1 MIIII
6 KRLILGSD
14 YLSELLSAIIFA
26 LIFGALSWIPG
37 FGDLM
42 FRVTDLAGVTELA
55 GIEIAPGHPL
65 LIWVGFGFAIGIGCR
80 FLLDAYTTLMKLG
93 SAGVRGATEGF
104 FSGGETQK
112 SAVTSIVLFGC
123 AISIVSLTSYITV
136 YITPVFEYLQLVEN
150 TLLIIGDYLAITL
163 GVVLIFIGVIS
174 YRTGRFVRTVARKQV
189 SAPQFLFGAF
199 FFGLMQIVDL
209 RVGIFA
215 LVIAFLAAGF
225 SPSLALRIPLFF
237 AIPSSLMTAF
247 GLISR
252 TGGVVLTDSIV
263 IVLILVSA
271 LSTFVVLSF
280 VFRFTEKLSL
290 GSFSGLIG
298 ILILVVSSS
307 ILFGFSLDKLGYYA
321 LFGIGAVGASIF
333 SVELFT
339 EVSRRSKV
347 KGITKEIL
355 DDTKRATEQARIIR
369 AVEVNNLTTSSGE
382 LKEIAEPMNFVIMQG
397 RIERTNSMVKSVS
410 ESELRRIQSEISDPD
425 PKKRKEIQQK
435 LNDIMASL
443 PTLTLQ
449 EFSKVK
455 ELGTELELALSD
467 ESEWVRYFAVDSLAH
482 LLSAYGMVLENTLPE
497 WVTDVVEK
505 LKLLLNDVDLDVRYM
520 TAKTIGVIGSIDPE
534 KVRSVIPQ
542 LSQLTDDVNK
552 EVRYVTIDSLKNIVL
567 FEVISSGLPRI
578 IDKFNDSDKD
588 VRLIAIRA
596 TCELY
601 KNFPD
606 KMDSVIEPLK
616 ELQKDS
622 DKDVRKEAFAALS
635 VISAEEARAIPIS
648 EIAEDEIKAVA
659 EVPAEKTVKL
669 RPTITTLTSNLKW
682 KQKDLGKMLKV
693 IEKGPNMTYTVSI
706 AFKNSSGITLKK
718 LKIID
723 ELPRSFEITNFLPK
737 KEKPKIKTQEDA
749 KEATWTLKNL
759 DTDQIFTVAYIAN
772 GSESYLSK
780 PPRVEIDGFVET
792 GTTTDAMDKAKRK
805 KFRLPVLH
813 ARLRKQQI
821 AEA

>member
-1 MIIII
+1 M
-6 KRLILGSD
+6 
-14 YLSELLSAIIFA
+14 SELISAIIFG

-37 FGDLM
+37 FGNLM
-42 FRVTDLAGVTELA
+42 FRVTKLAGVTELA
-55 GIEIAPGHPL
+55 GIEITKDHPL
-65 LIWVGFGFAIGIGCR
+65 LIWVGFGFAIGLGCR

-93 SAGVRGATEGF
+93 SAGVRGATEGI
-104 FSGGETQK
+104 FSGGGGAQK
-112 SAVTSIVLFGC
+112 SAVQSIVIFGC
-123 AISIVSLTSYITV
+123 AISIVTFTSSFTYLIDP
-136 YITPVFEYLQLVEN
+136 IENYLQSVEN
-150 TLLIIGDYLAITL
+150 TLLVIGDYLAITL
-163 GVVLIFIGVIS
+163 GVVLIFIGVIA
-174 YRTGRFVRTVARKQV
+174 YRTGRFARTVARKQV

-199 FFGLMQIVDL
+199 FFGLLQIVDL

-237 AIPSSLMTAF
+237 AIPASLTRAF
-247 GLISR
+247 SLIAAS
-252 TGGVVLTDSIV
+252 GGVVLTDSIV

-280 VFRFTEKLSL
+280 VFRFTQQLSL

-307 ILFGFSLDKLGYYA
+307 ILIGFTLDKLGYYA
-321 LFGIGAVGASIF
+321 LFGIGVVGASIF
-333 SVELFT
+333 SVELFA

-355 DDTKRATEQARIIR
+355 DDTKRATEQARIIK

-382 LKEIAEPMNFVIMQG
+382 LKEIAEPMNFVIMHG

-425 PKKRKEIQQK
+425 PKKRKEIQKK

-449 EFSKVK
+449 EFSKIK

-482 LLSAYGMVLENTLPE
+482 LLSAYGMVLDNTLPD

-505 LKLLLNDVDLDVRYM
+505 LSLLLNDVDLDVRYM
-520 TAKTIGVIGSIDPE
+520 TAKTVGVIGSIDPE
-534 KVRSVIPQ
+534 KVRS
-542 LSQLTDDVNK
+542 DA
-552 EVRYVTIDSLKNIVL
+552 LKNIVL

-596 TCELY
+596 TSELY

-616 ELQKDS
+616 KLQEDS
-622 DKDVRKEAFAALS
+622 DKDIRKEAFAALS
-635 VISAEEARAIPIS
+635 VISAEDAKAIPIS
-648 EIAEDEIKAVA
+648 EIADDEIKAVTEA
-659 EVPAEKTVKL
+659 PVEKTAKI

-682 KQKDLGKMLKV
+682 KQKNLGKVLKV

-718 LKIID
+718 LKITD
-723 ELPRSFEITNFLPK
+723 ELPLSFEISNYLPR

-749 KEATWTLKNL
+749 KEATWSLKNL
-759 DTDQIFTVAYIAN
+759 DTDQIFTIAYIAN

-780 PPRVEIDGFVET
+780 PPRIEIDGFIET

-805 KFRLPVLH
+805 KFRLPALH
-813 ARLRKQQI
+813 AKLRKQQI